1 MSVYIFL
8 GTAGT
13 GKGTQAKL
21 LCDGKS
27 KKHVSTGDLLRD
39 AVKSQSELGLEVQ
52 SILESG
58 QLVSDSIVNKLVSEF
73 LSLHKD
79 ASIILDGYPRTYE
92 QALSLND
99 ILSNS
104 FLTISNV
111 FYFHLSKAEAVKRIV
126 GRRLCTVTGRIFHET
141 LNPPPIDY
149 PHSLKQRSDDSE
161 SNAVARY
168 QVFMEQTKPLL
179 DYYKNNLVEIDA
191 SHSIEVVYNSLKS
204 KIR

>member
-1 MSVYIFL
+1 MSLYIFL

-27 KKHVSTGDLLRD
+27 IIHVSTGDLLRD

-58 QLVSDSIVNKLVSEF
+58 QLVSDSIVNKLVNEF
-73 LSLHKD
+73 LSLNKD

-141 LNPPPIDY
+141 LNPPPKDY

-179 DYYKNNLVEIDA
+179 DYYKNNLLEIDA
-191 SHSIEVVYNSLKS
+191 SQSIEIVYNSLKS